1 MKKSLILFG
10 VLVLGVTAI
19 VVVNKSSRD
28 SDKLQAWN
36 IYKGEVGEYAVEID
50 ESNRGHG
57 FSRIVHLRPKG
68 SPSYVGITG
77 HDYDDDGKWD
87 RVFYCGYPE
96 SVNGCNSFCITRS
109 GERVW
114 EPCPADKD
122 RLQPFL
128 LGEVIFAEEQLDKAM
143 ASVHRVQFRVS
154 TLEDWRKKNG

>member
-10 VLVLGVTAI
+10 VLVLAVVAI
-19 VVVNKSSRD
+19 VVVSKGKRD
-28 SDKLQAWN
+28 SDKRQAWN
-36 IYKGEVGEYAVEID
+36 IYRGEVGEYTVEIN
-50 ESNRGHG
+50 ESNRGQG
-57 FSRIVHLRPKG
+57 FNRIVHLRRQ
-68 SPSYVGITG
+68 STPSYTGITG

-114 EPCPADKD
+114 KPCPADKD

-128 LGEVIFAEEQLDKAM
+128 LGEFIFAEEQLNKAM
-143 ASVHRVQFRVS
+143 ATIHRAQFRVS
-154 TLEDWRKKNG
+154 TLKDWRKKND